1 MAMITI
7 LKLISSYGTYVYN
20 ENLILNQE
28 VKKNLIQILGK
39 QLLLIKKI
47 VFSKEQ
53 KVIFFN

>member
-1 MAMITI
+1 MITI

>member
-39 QLLLIKKI
+39 QLLLFKKLVTNKAKKI
-47 VFSKEQ
+47 SF
-53 KVIFFN
+53 